1 VLGGKRDDIAVQA
14 EQGVLTGEFPL
25 QPIQRWFF
33 EQPLATPQHWN
44 QGVLLRLP
52 EGVVLTQLRG
62 YLQQLLQH
70 HDALRL
76 AVTPTSQRYLE
87 NLPLAAP
94 ATLDYAELGEAG
106 LQAALTELQSH
117 FEPMLG
123 RSLSW
128 ALVEN
133 LPQGRGLFIACH
145 HLVVDAVSWRILA
158 DDLARL
164 HRGEALPAKTSS
176 YRQWGQGLLA
186 YVLQAGAQLRFW
198 RERMAAMDY
207 RIADDWISAEPT
219 QVHLLELEPA
229 LTQQLSQYATQ
240 VFACEMRSLLLA
252 ALTRTLSE
260 MGLGQ
265 RQWILLEGHGREA
278 IDPSLDVSRTL
289 GWFTSMYPLQLDDQA
304 VWGQLIA
311 QCAEQLRQVP
321 DNGVGY
327 MPLRASL
334 AEPNPLPLPPV
345 ALNYLGS
352 ARSGQGDWQPL
363 PIAPGRSS
371 AADNRS
377 AELISLH
384 GGIFDGR
391 LTLRQIGCLRGDL
404 SEQLLQRLR
413 QHLSELARLAIE
425 VQP

>member
-1 VLGGKRDDIAVQA
+1 
-14 EQGVLTGEFPL
+14 
-25 QPIQRWFF
+25 
-33 EQPLATPQHWN
+33 
-44 QGVLLRLP
+44 
-52 EGVVLTQLRG
+52 
-62 YLQQLLQH
+62 
-70 HDALRL
+70 
-76 AVTPTSQRYLE
+76 
-87 NLPLAAP
+87 
-94 ATLDYAELGEAG
+94 
-106 LQAALTELQSH
+106 
-117 FEPMLG
+117 
-123 RSLSW
+123 
-128 ALVEN
+128 
-133 LPQGRGLFIACH
+133 
-145 HLVVDAVSWRILA
+145 
-158 DDLARL
+158 
-164 HRGEALPAKTSS
+164 
-176 YRQWGQGLLA
+176 
-186 YVLQAGAQLRFW
+186 
-198 RERMAAMDY
+198 MDY
-207 RIADDWISAEPT
+207 RIAPEWISAEPT

-229 LTQQLSQYATQ
+229 LTRQLSQNATQ
-240 VFACEMRSLLLA
+240 VFACEVRGLLLA

-289 GWFTSMYPLQLDDQA
+289 GWFTSMYPLALDNQA
-304 VWGQLIA
+304 DWAQLIA

-334 AEPNPLPLPPV
+334 QEPSPLPLPPV

-363 PIAPGRSS
+363 PIAPGRPSGL
-371 AADNRS
+371 DNRS

-413 QHLSELARLAIE
+413 QHLSELAELAVE
-425 VQP
+425 VPT